1 MRQSL
6 TIMHRYVGLAIAGFL
21 LVAALTGSI
30 IVFERELDVALN
42 PDLFRSRAPVT
53 QPIALDLLVAD
64 IERDQQFRVSAVEL
78 PATANAA
85 AIFRVVP
92 RAADRPID
100 YDQIFVDAGTGD
112 VLGRRLWGGCCFARQ
127 QIIPFLVHFHYSLHL
142 PGNIGLTLMGVIGV
156 LWFLDSFTGLALA
169 WPRGGR
175 GFAGWKLVMSIK
187 RGAKGYRRHLDL
199 HRAGGVWLWLLLATM
214 AFTAIAVSFR
224 EELVQPLVTLVSP
237 PSPSVFDQPVP
248 SPGRHVDISYQDAI
262 ERAEASAANTMR
274 HPRAAYIAHSP
285 GLAMFR
291 IAVAEAG
298 GDPRDGL
305 GPSWFHVDDR
315 DGSIRSAELMA
326 RGTAGDVFLQAQLP
340 THTGRI
346 GQLPGRILVSLL
358 GLLVAALTVTG
369 LLIWWKKRGGRLKQ
383 AARG

>member
-1 MRQSL
+1 MRQSF

-21 LVAALTGSI
+21 LIAALTGSI

-53 QPIALDLLVAD
+53 QPIALDRLVAD
-64 IERDQQFRVSAVEL
+64 IERDQQLRVSAVEL
-78 PATANAA
+78 PATANAV

-92 RAADRPID
+92 RTADRPID
-100 YDQIFVDAGTGD
+100 YDQIFVDPGTGD
-112 VLGRRLWGGCCFARQ
+112 VLGRRLWGGCCFSRQ

-142 PGNIGLTLMGVIGV
+142 PGNIGLTLMGVV
-156 LWFLDSFTGLALA
+156 AMLWFLDSFTGLALA

-224 EELVQPLVTLVSP
+224 EEIVQPLVTLVSP

-248 SPGRHVDISYQDAI
+248 SPGRRVDISYQDAI

-274 HPRAAYIAHSP
+274 HPHAAYIAHSP

-315 DGSIRSAELMA
+315 DGSIRSTELMA
-326 RGTAGDVFLQAQLP
+326 KGSAGDVFLQAQLP

-346 GQLPGRILVSLL
+346 AKLPGRILVSLL
-358 GLLVAALTVTG
+358 GLLVAVLTATG